1 MFLGMLIF
9 AAVKKAAKRA
19 DELKKGIA
27 MVPFISMAGI
37 LTLIITKFV
46 I

>member
-9 AAVKKAAKRA
+9 VAVKKAANRA

-27 MVPFISMAGI
+27 MVPFIAMAGI